1 MTTASPA
8 VHPAPLSAAHTA
20 DPGIAAVPFGRLLR
34 VELRKTVDT
43 RSGRWLLAAIGLLTV
58 AVIAAYLFASDP
70 ESLSFRNLVGV
81 TSTPQ
86 SLLLPVL
93 AILTVT
99 TEWTQRT
106 ALVTYTVEPSRLRVT
121 LAKLVAVVALGLV
134 AVTVALVVAALANV
148 VGAAFLDG
156 AGSWDLEAANTRDLV
171 LLQLVAVLQG
181 FAFGMLLMSTPAA
194 IVAYYVLPLLWSAA
208 FALVGALA
216 DAAPWVDLNSAIAP
230 LYSGNSLSGDDWAHV
245 AAAGTLWVLLPLAL
259 GVVRLLR
266 REVTSS

>member
-1 MTTASPA
+1 
-8 VHPAPLSAAHTA
+8 
-20 DPGIAAVPFGRLLR
+20 
-34 VELRKTVDT
+34 
-43 RSGRWLLAAIGLLTV
+43 
-58 AVIAAYLFASDP
+58 
-70 ESLSFRNLVGV
+70 
-81 TSTPQ
+81 
-86 SLLLPVL
+86 
-93 AILTVT
+93 
-99 TEWTQRT
+99 
-106 ALVTYTVEPSRLRVT
+106 
-121 LAKLVAVVALGLV
+121 
-134 AVTVALVVAALANV
+134 
-148 VGAAFLDG
+148 
-156 AGSWDLEAANTRDLV
+156 V